1 MEEGVVA
8 LSCRGFPGGGRGVGG
23 EQAIGLAEI
32 YPFLRRT
39 GVVIADIIY

>member
-8 LSCRGFPGGGRGVGG
+8 LSCVKVSLEGVGG

-39 GVVIADIIY
+39 GVVIVGIIY